1 MADTGFMQAQLA
13 HKKRLRAKS
22 DRGLKI
28 FLLVCVLVYTFFFTS
43 KYFFP
48 KVYSKAEITQ
58 IGSVID
64 IGNYKFTLDA
74 WDYAEKDHTFEVL
87 LETEDLSLE
96 RDSEYS
102 FVFRAGDEVYRNEL
116 YRTVGNMLVVRAYR
130 IPSRW
135 TNISL
140 TITAGGEKA
149 VINMDDRTT
158 PHVGRL
164 ADRTDT
170 EYSIHAL
177 ESKVSGYEATLAT
190 LEKDAA
196 AKTDDIEYSHEKL
209 EELVANKK
217 TQTSAEQKD
226 TDQSIEKISA
236 TQAKLQNELEDI
248 MLEEQAL
255 KEKID
260 MQNKLL
266 DELRK

>member
-1 MADTGFMQAQLA
+1 MADTGFMQAQLS
-13 HKKRLRAKS
+13 HKKRMRAKS

-64 IGNYKFTLDA
+64 MGDYKFTLDA
-74 WDYAEKDHTFEVL
+74 WDYAEKDHAFELL
-87 LETEDLSLE
+87 LEMEDLSLD
-96 RDSEYS
+96 RDAEYG
-102 FVFRAGDEVYRNEL
+102 FVFRAGDEIYKNEL
-116 YRTVGNMLVVRAYR
+116 YRTVDNMLVVRAYR

-140 TITAGGEKA
+140 TVSAGGEKS

-158 PHVGRL
+158 PHVGQL
-164 ADRTDT
+164 ADRTDS
-170 EYSIHAL
+170 EYKIHAL
-177 ESKVSGYEATLAT
+177 ESKISGYEATLAA

-196 AKTDDIEYSHEKL
+196 AKTGDIEYSHEKL
-209 EELVANKK
+209 EELVASKK
-217 TQTSAEQKD
+217 TQTSVEQEE

-236 TQAKLQNELEDI
+236 AEAKLQNELEDM

-266 DELRK
+266 DELHK